1 MVAKHLQN
9 RGKIEHQT
17 ITVIKQF
24 VYYNQLL
31 VAYFSSYVYLN
42 LMQKAQVMEIM
53 KRTRVNHLGILVVT
67 QTRGANTVA
76 IRTPAVRIRKNVE

>member
-1 MVAKHLQN
+1 MFAKHLQN
-9 RGKIEHQT
+9 RGKIYHQT

-24 VYYNQLL
+24 VYNQLL
-31 VAYFSSYVYLN
+31 VAYFFSYVYLN